1 MHFVYLHVH
10 KAAAFAS
17 DIKNTTVWARW
28 SPSRCARVIGKG
40 VIGHDRLNE
49 AWQEKARAP

>member
-1 MHFVYLHVH
+1 MHIVYLQLH

-17 DIKNTTVWARW
+17 DIENTTVWAGW